1 MCFNRL
7 RGSDLPCTI
16 RHMNKPLPN
25 TETIRVPLESW
36 LKAAYDSLIESGI
49 DAVKVLPLAKKLNI
63 SRTSFYWYFEDRD
76 ALLTALIGLWKNKNT
91 ENLVKQSR
99 AYAESLSEAIL
110 NVFDC
115 WLNTEL
121 FDSQLEFAMRSWALQ
136 SEEVSKE
143 ILSADA
149 LRIDALANMFGR
161 FGFNPLEA
169 RTRARALYL
178 TQIGYISMKMAEPTE
193 YRMRYI
199 PEYLK
204 IFTGVEPERREL
216 ERFYSRHGF
225 TLSDVDFSK
234 DNA

>member
-1 MCFNRL
+1 
-7 RGSDLPCTI
+7 
-16 RHMNKPLPN
+16 MNKPLISPESN
-25 TETIRVPLESW
+25 RVPLESW

-63 SRTSFYWYFEDRD
+63 SRTSFYWYFEDRN
-76 ALLTALIGLWKNKNT
+76 ALLAALIGLWKNKNT
-91 ENLVKQSR
+91 DNLIKQSK
-99 AYAESLSEAIL
+99 AYAESLPEGIL

-115 WLNTEL
+115 WLNAEL
-121 FDSQLEFAMRSWALQ
+121 FDSQLEFSMRSWALQ
-136 SEEVSKE
+136 SEEVSAE
-143 ILSADA
+143 ILNADA
-149 LRIDALANMFGR
+149 LRVDALADMFAR
-161 FGFNPLEA
+161 FGFKPLEA

-204 IFTGVEPERREL
+204 IFTGVEPEPREL

-225 TLSDVDFSK
+225 TLSQFELANGSV
-234 DNA
+234 